1 MVRYLIHQPY
11 RAENEEALQTA
22 WKAMESIKNA
32 GKAKSIGVSNFLRS
46 HMESILSIASIVP
59 SNNQIEYHPY
69 LQRGNDY
76 LPWLASKGIKVTSF
90 HGLAPLRKAAGGPLD
105 GPLKS
110 IAEKHGVSE
119 DAVLIKWQIENG
131 VVPITTTTKKERLEG
146 YLKALDLELTKEE
159 LEEITKI
166 GLSHH
171 VRTWQPQRFEADDR
185 S

>member
-1 MVRYLIHQPY
+1 LIHQPY
-11 RAENEEALQTA
+11 KAETDEALQTA
-22 WKAMESIKNA
+22 WKAMESIKNS

-46 HMESILSIASIVP
+46 HMDTILSIATIVP
-59 SNNQIEYHPY
+59 SNNQLEYHPY
-69 LQRGNDY
+69 LQRGNNY
-76 LPWLASKGIKVTSF
+76 VPWLASKGTRVTSF

-110 IAEKHGVSE
+110 IAENHGVSE

-131 VVPITTTTKKERLEG
+131 VVPITTTTKEDRLQG
-146 YLKALDLELTKEE
+146 YLKALDLKLTKDE
-159 LEEITKI
+159 LDEITKI